1 MATFNAEQQ
10 YFLVTVLCY
19 IFGVVAMYR
28 FPPFKPF
35 KLLAVVRPAPPRR
48 RASSPCAPPPQ
59 ATARD
64 ARSSSTS

>member
-1 MATFNAEQQ
+1 MASFNAEQQ
-10 YFLVTVLCY
+10 YFLTTVLCY

-48 RASSPCAPPPQ
+48 CAPPPQ

>member
-35 KLLAVVRPAPPRR
+35 KLLAVVRPAPPRCC
-48 RASSPCAPPPQ
+48 AASPCAPPP
-59 ATARD
+59 
-64 ARSSSTS
+64 